1 MASQYGNDGAEASR
15 NRSTVSRSSETPTQ
29 QDDVE
34 IKKARKREQD
44 RLCQRRKREKDRENL
59 RRLEAR
65 LNGLQNPDEPKV
77 VLDLILRHEQDQE
90 RLNRQADRLRQIESL
105 IRTSL
110 TDIGTE
116 ASSSTPNDSV
126 VDAKP
131 DVKETMQ
138 PVASVSSAASSMPMY
153 TTVQSAP
160 VSTAAATSMI
170 MPMNNPAMLA
180 SQYPMTI
187 PVSMPQTQP
196 IMQTGAVPSSPPK
209 NDRISTITDAMSAV
223 PGTAAAYTDESFD
236 QHIIIMVLI
245 HGWDAVQA
253 YMPLDPLWMLLRQI
267 DGSACSQWRKVDRM
281 VGMLS
286 FRRMMKGMAMGPQAM
301 ATIEPKFMRPR
312 PSQLHVPHIPNG
324 DYFPWPGVRER
335 FVFEGPKYD
344 DDTFL
349 ALFNSSTRF
358 MWNSDFSTAFVQ
370 NDKQLFQFSDELIKR
385 FYNLSCW
392 RIDAAFIAAYPEF
405 AGDIPTYNSVPKKI
419 DDKPYEGEFYFG
431 SEIRDGDTHN
441 GSGAAGGGQWI
452 YDNGRWYI
460 AGARKFTESSSFDA
474 AGPPAT
480 WLAYQWLHWDN
491 GMRKETKEEEKE
503 KLGLE
508 EEAEESG

>member
-1 MASQYGNDGAEASR
+1 MASQYGSNDGAEASR
-15 NRSTVSRSSETPTQ
+15 NRSTISRSSETPTQ
-29 QDDVE
+29 QDDAE
-34 IKKARKREQD
+34 MKKARKREQD

-90 RLNRQADRLRQIESL
+90 RLNRQAERLRQIESL

-110 TDIGTE
+110 SDIGNELT
-116 ASSSTPNDSV
+116 SSSTPNDSV
-126 VDAKP
+126 VDAKA
-131 DVKETMQ
+131 DVKETTSL
-138 PVASVSSAASSMPMY
+138 PTAGIPTTTEVPMY
-153 TTVQSAP
+153 TSVQGAP
-160 VSTAAATSMI
+160 MPTATATSMV
-170 MPMNNPAMLA
+170 MPVNNPALLA

-187 PVSMPQTQP
+187 PLNMPPQSQP
-196 IMQTGAVPSSPPK
+196 PMPPSSPP
-209 NDRISTITDAMSAV
+209 NHQISTITDAMSAV
-223 PGTAAAYTDESFD
+223 PGMAAAYTDEAFD
-236 QHIIIMVLI
+236 QHIIVMVLI
-245 HGWDAVQA
+245 HGWDAVAA
-253 YMPLDPLWMLLRQI
+253 YMQLDPLWSLLRQI
-267 DGSACSQWRKVDRM
+267 DGGACSQWRKVDRM

-344 DDTFL
+344 NDTFL
-349 ALFNSSTRF
+349 NLFNSSTRF

-370 NDKQLFQFSDELIKR
+370 NDKQLFQFSDELVKR

-419 DDKPYEGEFYFG
+419 DDKPYDGEYFFG
-431 SEIRDGDTHN
+431 SDLDDGVTHN
-441 GSGAAGGGQWI
+441 GPGAATSAGGQWM
-452 YDNGRWYI
+452 YDHGRWYL
-460 AGARKFTESSSFDA
+460 AGAVR
-474 AGPPAT
+474 
-480 WLAYQWLHWDN
+480 
-491 GMRKETKEEEKE
+491 
-503 KLGLE
+503 
-508 EEAEESG
+508 